1 MNPHLVAGGAGTLL
15 QRWDRLGLAV
25 RCGYDTRGPAL
36 LHHYLLLS
44 QRVVQLGL
52 VDEPQGLQ
60 RTLRLLLQ
68 TAGDPALPVCW
79 RQACLAHANGPVFR
93 LQEVLALHDPPTA
106 AAWLA
111 AVQHAHQVLRLGG
124 EGPPCRG

>member
-1 MNPHLVAGGAGTLL
+1 MNPYLVAGGAGTLL

-44 QRVVQLGL
+44 QRVLQLGL
-52 VDEPQGLQ
+52 VDEVPCLQ

-68 TAGDPALPVCW
+68 TAGDAALPVCW
-79 RQACLAHANGPVFR
+79 RRACLAHANGPVFR
-93 LQEVLALHDPPTA
+93 LQEALALHDPLAA

-111 AVQHAHQVLRLGG
+111 AVQHAHQVLRLGTREPG
-124 EGPPCRG
+124 VRP